1 MSYQHNRDI
10 ANIGNGIFNNVYMS
24 KFSYN
29 EDEAVVIMHQLILSK
44 EQIRTIKHIM
54 ESKDIYFPNINELNE
69 VCKKLTQ
76 AISSVLDGTCVYV
89 DYYDLFTDTTTSLLG
104 IPIDINSKM
113 KLHLKDGCNGAGL
126 QAT

>member
-10 ANIGNGIFNNVYMS
+10 ANFGSGIFNNVYMS

-54 ESKDIYFPNINELNE
+54 ESKDIF
-69 VCKKLTQ
+69 
-76 AISSVLDGTCVYV
+76 S
-89 DYYDLFTDTTTSLLG
+89 
-104 IPIDINSKM
+104 
-113 KLHLKDGCNGAGL
+113 
-126 QAT
+126 